1 MIDRS
6 GVSACVFDFG
16 GVMTSATMPDNVR
29 AVVARLGV
37 DWSVVVGGYAK
48 YRRQLDGNFISFD
61 DMYDLIFAD
70 NDIELSAADK
80 AELIEADVSSF
91 HARNESTLDFMRSLK
106 ERGYKIGIL
115 TNMPT
120 AFVPSFRKY
129 YEDFIAL
136 ADAMVVSGEE
146 KMFKPQRRIY
156 RLMAD
161 RLGVES
167 DAICFFDDVEA
178 NCESARSCGWQA
190 IRFVDVAQAKEDFEE
205 LVVKGKESGVRGQE
219 LGVRGQELVVRG

>member
-1 MIDRS
+1 MIDR
-6 GVSACVFDFG
+6 GCVSACVFDFG

-29 AVVARLGV
+29 AVVERLGV
-37 DWSVVVGGYAK
+37 DWGVVVGGYAR

-91 HARNESTLDFMRSLK
+91 HARNESTLAFMRSLK

-120 AFVPSFRKY
+120 AFVPSFKRY
-129 YEDFIAL
+129 YGDFIAL

-156 RLMAD
+156 RLMTD
-161 RLGVES
+161 RLNVKPE
-167 DAICFFDDVEA
+167 DVCFFDDVEA
-178 NCESARSCGWQA
+178 NCESARSCGWKA
-190 IRFVDVAQAKEDFEE
+190 IRFVDVAQAKEEFEE
-205 LVVKGKESGVRGQE
+205 LVVKGKESGVSGQE
-219 LGVRGQELVVRG
+219 LWVRG